1 MKTLRVAI
9 SKREFERMVS
19 GDRDANPW
27 RDYEMRD
34 DLIYDV
40 GMHTGEDTE
49 FYLRKGFRVVGI
61 EANAQLC
68 EECAHKFSAAIGSGQ
83 LQIINKA
90 ISHTVGT
97 IDFFLNEQVSIW
109 GTANLEWVKRNEARG
124 FKSHPVKV
132 EATTIRDVI
141 LKFGV
146 PYYMKVDI
154 EGMDSVCLEG
164 LLSVEEKPKYI
175 SVEASATSI
184 KDTFTQLHLLD
195 QLGYT
200 RFKIVPQLNITE
212 QRCPNPAREG
222 IFVDH
227 RFEGGS
233 SGLFGEEA
241 PGEWR
246 PLDSVKWDYRRIH
259 LDYRMVGPNNGIFR
273 NFPSRKIRRLLETV
287 FWNGLEWHDTHAT
300 F

>member
-1 MKTLRVAI
+1 
-9 SKREFERMVS
+9 
-19 GDRDANPW
+19 
-27 RDYEMRD
+27 MRD

-132 EATTIRDVI
+132 EATQGRHSKIRCAELHESRYRGNGFRMPRRSAQRKGEAQVYFGGGKRDVDQ
-141 LKFGV
+141 GHV
-146 PYYMKVDI
+146 HAT
-154 EGMDSVCLEG
+154 
-164 LLSVEEKPKYI
+164 
-175 SVEASATSI
+175 ASARSAGIHEIQDCPT
-184 KDTFTQLHLLD
+184 TQ
-195 QLGYT
+195 Y
-200 RFKIVPQLNITE
+200 
-212 QRCPNPAREG
+212 
-222 IFVDH
+222 
-227 RFEGGS
+227 
-233 SGLFGEEA
+233 
-241 PGEWR
+241 
-246 PLDSVKWDYRRIH
+246 Y
-259 LDYRMVGPNNGIFR
+259 
-273 NFPSRKIRRLLETV
+273 
-287 FWNGLEWHDTHAT
+287 
-300 F
+300 

>member
-27 RDYEMRD
+27 RDSEMRD

-146 PYYMKVDI
+146 PYYMKVDV

-212 QRCPNPAREG
+212 QRSAPTRQERAFSSTIGSKAARAGCSARRSPANGDRLT
-222 IFVDH
+222 V
-227 RFEGGS
+227 S
-233 SGLFGEEA
+233 
-241 PGEWR
+241 
-246 PLDSVKWDYRRIH
+246 
-259 LDYRMVGPNNGIFR
+259 NGITGGF
-273 NFPSRKIRRLLETV
+273 IRITA
-287 FWNGLEWHDTHAT
+287 W
-300 F
+300 

>member
-1 MKTLRVAI
+1 
-9 SKREFERMVS
+9 
-19 GDRDANPW
+19 
-27 RDYEMRD
+27 MRD

-68 EECAHKFSAAIGSGQ
+68 EECAHKFSAAVGSGQ

-233 SGLFGEEA
+233 SGLFGEEV

-246 PLDSVKWDYRRIH
+246 RLNSVKWDYRRIH
-259 LDYRMVGPNNGIFR
+259 LDYRMVGPNSGIFR
-273 NFPSRKIRRLLETV
+273 NFPSRKIRRLLKQSFGTDS
-287 FWNGLEWHDTHAT
+287 NGMTRMQPSDGWLLTTCGAV
-300 F
+300 